1 MSEWLNT
8 LLRSAGLFILTLLLV
23 RLIGKRLTSRPTFF
37 DLVTGIA
44 IGVIAAAL
52 SLNMVQNFTVG
63 LVALGVWT
71 VFPALFYLLGIK
83 YKAVRD
89 ILRGK
94 EIVLINHGKV
104 LEDKLLESR
113 LTAEDLLGQ
122 LRKKNVFN
130 FADVEFAVLEPD
142 GELSVLLN
150 KEKQPATP
158 KTLGLDV
165 GRESVPQ
172 TVMLDG
178 VIMDEPL
185 AAMGLN
191 RRWLHTELAKA
202 GVAPENVF
210 LAQVDSLGQ
219 LYLDL
224 FDDSIQV
231 PKPRA
236 RERVYA
242 SLKKCQADCEL
253 YALATR
259 DPEAG
264 KMYAESARLL
274 EQAVRELEPL
284 LTR

>member
-259 DPEAG
+259 NPEAG

>member
-150 KEKQPATP
+150 KEK
-158 KTLGLDV
+158 
-165 GRESVPQ
+165 
-172 TVMLDG
+172 
-178 VIMDEPL
+178 
-185 AAMGLN
+185 AA
-191 RRWLHTELAKA
+191 RHT
-202 GVAPENVF
+202 
-210 LAQVDSLGQ
+210 
-219 LYLDL
+219 
-224 FDDSIQV
+224 
-231 PKPRA
+231 
-236 RERVYA
+236 
-242 SLKKCQADCEL
+242 
-253 YALATR
+253 
-259 DPEAG
+259 
-264 KMYAESARLL
+264 
-274 EQAVRELEPL
+274 
-284 LTR
+284 

>member
-1 MSEWLNT
+1 
-8 LLRSAGLFILTLLLV
+8 
-23 RLIGKRLTSRPTFF
+23 
-37 DLVTGIA
+37 
-44 IGVIAAAL
+44 VIAAAL

-259 DPEAG
+259 NPEAG